1 MKIGEIVE
9 ILIQIRDNSK
19 DITRM
24 EDEALIEACN
34 LLDVLPRMEDGVEYI
49 GRLKNLIESGA
60 KTAENTNCV

>member
-34 LLDVLPRMEDGVEYI
+34 LLDELPRMEDGTEYRE
-49 GRLKNLIESGA
+49 RLRKAVRSGA
-60 KTAENTNCV
+60 EST